1 MTFHLGIKYN
11 KKRLQK
17 LVSPKE
23 PLSLRTEFESSI
35 RSDAFAL
42 KSLRD
47 YQSGKMILY
56 AWLSRGLTN
65 VGDVADWL
73 FDGDRTKVAE
83 LMKQTPGAM
92 SKLLSL
98 DSLPETGDDE
108 SKKQQLQLAETT
120 RLPGES
126 VSRWCV
132 MKDETSSAS
141 SSSSSAPSSKPI
153 PLPDWFKIPLDRTIS
168 IWKAEKDE
176 WESKKNDR
184 FKKKGTYELPLAS
197 NEKYKDNEFCFFE
210 LVRTYIYIY
219 NCFLLLCHG

>member
-35 RSDAFAL
+35 RSDTFAL

-73 FDGDRTKVAE
+73 FNGDRTKVAE

-108 SKKQQLQLAETT
+108 SKKN
-120 RLPGES
+120 S
-126 VSRWCV
+126 C
-132 MKDETSSAS
+132 
-141 SSSSSAPSSKPI
+141 
-153 PLPDWFKIPLDRTIS
+153 
-168 IWKAEKDE
+168 
-176 WESKKNDR
+176 N
-184 FKKKGTYELPLAS
+184 
-197 NEKYKDNEFCFFE
+197 
-210 LVRTYIYIY
+210 
-219 NCFLLLCHG
+219 